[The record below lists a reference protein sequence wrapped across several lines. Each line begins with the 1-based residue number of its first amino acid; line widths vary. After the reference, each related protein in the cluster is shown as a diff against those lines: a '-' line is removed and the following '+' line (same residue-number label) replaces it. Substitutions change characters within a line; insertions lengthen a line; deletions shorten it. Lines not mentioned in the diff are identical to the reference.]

1 MNYEAFYGL
10 KKEPF
15 GDIPDPNLFYSG
27 PEHTRALVKLLHVIK
42 KNRALGL
49 LTGSIGC
56 GKTTII
62 RKILAD
68 LEEEKYSVS
77 LMTLTQPDFSA
88 IWFDKK
94 LGELFGMRFDSK
106 GRTEMKLE
114 LIGELERRQKSNKKT
129 VVLIDEANNITNPEV
144 MEEIRGFLNLELEG
158 YRLVTIILSGMG
170 DMYQKIKDNTSL
182 RQRVSTVVSL
192 PPLTLTSTREYVN
205 YRLEQAGATGTIFN
219 DESLKLIYD
228 FTSGIPRLINVICD
242 NALLEGALLKKKIVE
257 ESVIKRVGQELMFDR
272 DLKKE
277 ENDKGQ

>member
-15 GDIPDPNLFYSG
+15 GDIPDPGFFYSG
-27 PEHTRALVKLLHVIK
+27 AEHTRALVKLLHVIK
-42 KNRALGL
+42 KNRAMGL

-88 IWFDKK
+88 VWFDKK
-94 LGELFGMRFDSK
+94 LGELFGLRFDSK
-106 GRTEMKLE
+106 SRTEMKLE
-114 LIGELERRQKSNKKT
+114 LIEELERRQRSKRKT
-129 VVLIDEANNITNPEV
+129 VILIDEANNITNPEV
-144 MEEIRGFLNLELEG
+144 MEEIRGFLNLELQG

-170 DMYQKIKDNTSL
+170 DMYEKIKNNISL
-182 RQRVSTVVSL
+182 RQRVSTIVSL
-192 PPLTLTSTREYVN
+192 PPLTFSSSREYVN
-205 YRLEQAGATGTIFN
+205 YRLEQAGSTGTIFS
-219 DESLKLIYD
+219 DEALKLIYN
-228 FTSGIPRLINVICD
+228 FSSGVPRLINVICD

-257 ESVIKRVGQELMFDR
+257 ESIIKRVGEELMFDR
-272 DLKKE
+272 DNKE
-277 ENDKGQ
+277 ENDKK

>member
-10 KKEPF
+10 EKEPF
-15 GDIPDPNLFYSG
+15 GDIPDPDLFYSG

-62 RKILAD
+62 RKIFTELD
-68 LEEEKYSVS
+68 EEQNYSGS

-88 IWFDKK
+88 VWFDKK

-114 LIGELERRQKSNKKT
+114 LIGELERRHKANKKT
-129 VVLIDEANNITNPEV
+129 VLLIDEANNITDPEV
-144 MEEIRGFLNLELEG
+144 MEEIRGFLNLELQG

-170 DMYQKIKDNTSL
+170 DMYEKIKDNVSL

-192 PPLTLTSTREYVN
+192 PPLTLTSTKEYIN
-205 YRLEQAGATGTIFN
+205 YRLEQAGATGRIFS
-219 DESLKLIYD
+219 DEAHKLIYG
-228 FTSGIPRLINVICD
+228 FTSGVPRLINVICD
-242 NALLEGALLKKKIVE
+242 NALLEGALLKKKIIE
-257 ESVIKRVGQELMFDR
+257 ESVVKRVGEELMLNR
-272 DLKKE
+272 GK
-277 ENDKGQ
+277 

>member
-1 MNYEAFYGL
+1 
-10 KKEPF
+10 
-15 GDIPDPNLFYSG
+15 
-27 PEHTRALVKLLHVIK
+27 
-42 KNRALGL
+42 
-49 LTGSIGC
+49 
-56 GKTTII
+56 
-62 RKILAD
+62 
-68 LEEEKYSVS
+68 VS

-242 NALLEGALLKKKIVE
+242 NALLEGALLKKKVVE

>member
-10 KKEPF
+10 DKEPF
-15 GDIPDPNLFYSG
+15 SDIPNPDLFYSG
-27 PEHTRALVKLLHVIK
+27 PEHTRALVKLLHVVK

-62 RKILAD
+62 RKIFAD
-68 LEEEKYSVS
+68 LEEEENYSGS

-88 IWFDKK
+88 IWFNKK
-94 LGELFGMRFDSK
+94 LGEMFGLRLDSK
-106 GRTEMKLE
+106 GRTEMKIE
-114 LIGELERRQKSNKKT
+114 LIGELERRHKANKKT

-170 DMYQKIKDNTSL
+170 DMYEKIKDNISL

-192 PPLTLTSTREYVN
+192 PPLTLTSTKEYIN
-205 YRLEQAGATGTIFN
+205 YRLEQAGATGRIFS
-219 DESLKLIYD
+219 DESHKLVYD

-257 ESVIKRVGQELMFDR
+257 ESIIKRVGEELMLNR
-272 DLKKE
+272 DK
-277 ENDKGQ
+277 

>member
-1 MNYEAFYGL
+1 
-10 KKEPF
+10 
-15 GDIPDPNLFYSG
+15 
-27 PEHTRALVKLLHVIK
+27 
-42 KNRALGL
+42 
-49 LTGSIGC
+49 
-56 GKTTII
+56 
-62 RKILAD
+62 
-68 LEEEKYSVS
+68 
-77 LMTLTQPDFSA
+77 DFSA

-129 VVLIDEANNITNPEV
+129 VILIDEANNITNPEV

-219 DESLKLIYD
+219 DESLKLIYN

-257 ESVIKRVGQELMFDR
+257 ESVIKRVGEELMFDR

-277 ENDKGQ
+277 